1 MTFHIQQAAV
11 VLGHMVVGPK
21 STNLPTEHFTP
32 KPIIQ
37 ETNGC
42 LLSYNERALHFDQGE
57 LSGTKMT
64 LWVW

>member
-11 VLGHMVVGPK
+11 VLGHMVFGPK
-21 STNLPTEHFTP
+21 STKLPTEHFTP

-42 LLSYNERALHFDQGE
+42 LLSYNEKA
-57 LSGTKMT
+57 
-64 LWVW
+64 

>member
-1 MTFHIQQAAV
+1 MAAILDIWSTQEDHLMTFHIQQAAV

-21 STNLPTEHFTP
+21 STNLPTENFTP

-42 LLSYNERALHFDQGE
+42 SVKQ
-57 LSGTKMT
+57 
-64 LWVW
+64 